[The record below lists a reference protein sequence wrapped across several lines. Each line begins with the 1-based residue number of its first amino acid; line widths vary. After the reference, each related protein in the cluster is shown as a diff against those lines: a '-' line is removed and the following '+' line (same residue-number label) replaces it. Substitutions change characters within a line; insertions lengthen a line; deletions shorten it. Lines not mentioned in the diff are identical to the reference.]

1 MISVNQ
7 LCKRF
12 GEHVVV
18 DDLSFSV
25 NPGDI
30 VGFLGPN
37 GAGKSTTMKMITGFL
52 PATSGSIS
60 VAGQEVTTESI
71 NTRRLIGYLPEG
83 APAYAEMTV
92 YQFLVFIAQAREIP
106 KSKRSQAIDDVISK
120 VSLQDV
126 LYKQIDTLSK
136 GFKRRVGIA
145 QALIH
150 DPQILI
156 LDEPTDGLDPN
167 QKKQVR
173 ELIANLAKE
182 KIVIISTHIL
192 EEVTAVCNRA
202 IIIAQGKKRFDD
214 TPTALQAL
222 SRYHNAISLTLS
234 YMADISGLL
243 EIEGVADLAH
253 DPQHNRITVFSEQGQ
268 SILQE
273 VSNFIQRNKLPVETL
288 SVEQGRLDEVFT
300 ELTSAPKEATA

>member
-106 KSKRSQAIDDVISK
+106 KSKRSQAIEDVVSK